1 MSRLQAELSRLEAA
15 VQSLSA
21 ALAEQGWTPAQVD
34 RATAGS
40 TEAVDVEEVAARVDK
55 AIETLETVLQD

>member
-15 VQSLSA
+15 VQSLSS
-21 ALAEQGWTPAQVD
+21 ALAERGWTPPHGD
-34 RATAGS
+34 RPAPGPP
-40 TEAVDVEEVAARVDK
+40 EAVDVDEVAARVDR

>member
-21 ALAEQGWTPAQVD
+21 ALAERGWTPADVD
-34 RATAGS
+34 RSAAGPEE
-40 TEAVDVEEVAARVDK
+40 TIDVEDVAARVDR